1 MFILTV
7 NGNSLEGVFSVAN
20 EDNEKVLLIFVEEDD
35 ASRYLMM
42 LEELG
47 YIGIEVTEVDPEV
60 AILTC
65 EHFNYQY
72 AIITPNDLIIPPNYD
87 YISKAKV

>member
-20 EDNEKVLLIFVEEDD
+20 EDKEKVLLIFVEEDD

-47 YIGIEVTEVDPEV
+47 YFGIEVTEVDPEV

-87 YISKAKV
+87 YISKSKV

>member
-20 EDNEKVLLIFVEEDD
+20 EDNEKVLLMFVEEDD
-35 ASRYLMM
+35 ALRYLMM

-72 AIITPNDLIIPPNYD
+72 AIITTNDLVIPPNYD

>member
-20 EDNEKVLLIFVEEDD
+20 EDNEKVLLMFVEEDD

-47 YIGIEVTEVDPEV
+47 YIDIEVTEVDPEV

-72 AIITPNDLIIPPNYD
+72 AIITTNDLVIPPNYD

>member
-20 EDNEKVLLIFVEEDD
+20 EDKEKVLLIFVEEDD

-72 AIITPNDLIIPPNYD
+72 AIITPNELVIPPNYD

>member
-20 EDNEKVLLIFVEEDD
+20 EDNEKVLLMFVEEDD

-72 AIITPNDLIIPPNYD
+72 AIITTNDLVIPPNYD

>member
-20 EDNEKVLLIFVEEDD
+20 EDNEKVLLMFVEEDD
-35 ASRYLMM
+35 ALRYLMM

-47 YIGIEVTEVDPEV
+47 YIDIEVTEVDPEV

-72 AIITPNDLIIPPNYD
+72 AIITTNDLVIPPNYD

>member
-20 EDNEKVLLIFVEEDD
+20 EDNEKVLLMFVEEDD
-35 ASRYLMM
+35 ALRYLMM

-60 AILTC
+60 AI
-65 EHFNYQY
+65 
-72 AIITPNDLIIPPNYD
+72 
-87 YISKAKV
+87 

>member
-20 EDNEKVLLIFVEEDD
+20 EDNEKVLLMFVEEDD

>member
-20 EDNEKVLLIFVEEDD
+20 EDKEKVLLMFVQEDD

>member
-20 EDNEKVLLIFVEEDD
+20 EDNEKVLLMFVEEDD

-72 AIITPNDLIIPPNYD
+72 AIITTNDLIIPPNYD